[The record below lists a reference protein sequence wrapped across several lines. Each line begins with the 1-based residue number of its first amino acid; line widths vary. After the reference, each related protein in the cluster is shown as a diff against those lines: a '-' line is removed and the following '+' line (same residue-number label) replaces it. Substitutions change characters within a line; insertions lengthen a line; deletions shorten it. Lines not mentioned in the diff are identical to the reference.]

1 MILNPYTPGAG
12 VPPKYLA
19 GREEIIKSAEEALT
33 YITNGYFAKSIV
45 YYGLR
50 GVGKTVLLNYIEEIA
65 SEKNI
70 NFEQIE
76 VSERGSFKNS
86 ISLHIL
92 KLIKQLSV
100 KAKLQQY
107 VDKAL
112 AVLKGFAIKY
122 SPEGEISISID
133 SDIVSASGFADTGN
147 FQNDLTEL
155 LLALGYI
162 AKKEECGVALFI
174 DEIQYLKDE
183 EFEALIAAIHR
194 VNQKDLP
201 LIIFAAGL
209 PKIAKIAGDVK
220 SYAERLFQFTPIGSL
235 EEDGALALT
244 KPALKWAVSYE
255 KEAVDEILKVT
266 ESYPYFLQEYG
277 KQVWRKLDE
286 RKIITTAMVKEA
298 YPDFIKSLDESFF
311 KVRHDRAT
319 PKELEFMIAMVKV
332 GDLPC
337 NTKYI
342 AKNLNLPLSSVSPIR
357 AQLIHKGFIYA
368 ANRGEVDFTVPQFDS
383 FLKRIHKI

>member
-1 MILNPYTPGAG
+1 MKNMKKRNEVDLLKEMDDFKTIYFSNKLKYINNQITDSKYMNKDKIKTIRVGTAFSGIGA
-12 VPPKYLA
+12 
-19 GREEIIKSAEEALT
+19 
-33 YITNGYFAKSIV
+33 
-45 YYGLR
+45 
-50 GVGKTVLLNYIEEIA
+50 
-65 SEKNI
+65 
-70 NFEQIE
+70 FEQALE
-76 VSERGSFKNS
+76 
-86 ISLHIL
+86 IL
-92 KLIKQLSV
+92 DLPHEIV
-100 KAKLQQY
+100 
-107 VDKAL
+107 
-112 AVLKGFAIKY
+112 FACDNGGI
-122 SPEGEISISID
+122 
-133 SDIVSASGFADTGN
+133 
-147 FQNDLTEL
+147 L
-155 LLALGYI
+155 LEDI

-244 KPALKWAVSYE
+244 EPALKWSVSYE

-332 GDLPC
+332 GKLPC
-337 NTKYI
+337 NTKDI
-342 AKNLNLPLSSVSPIR
+342 AKNLNLPLSSISPIR